1 MCECVLNLFDSDI
14 AMKRLLYKLSWLIC
28 THLSEEKNIMVMQ
41 QSYLEAIYIYIY
53 FDLSKLL
60 VINIG
65 TFSFGDINTR
75 TCSWLV
81 KF

>member
-41 QSYLEAIYIYIY
+41 RYYLEAIYIYIY
-53 FDLSKLL
+53 FD
-60 VINIG
+60 
-65 TFSFGDINTR
+65 
-75 TCSWLV
+75 
-81 KF
+81 